1 MSLINV
7 CPTKIAIFM
16 YKTRIIAFP
25 VAQDGYTLMKNG
37 RMVMI
42 FQLTI
47 FFEKR
52 HQIVT
57 TDFEESFGMVL
68 DSWVS

>member
-1 MSLINV
+1 MSLINA

-16 YKTRIIAFP
+16 SKTRTIAFP

-37 RMVMI
+37 WIVMI
-42 FQLTI
+42 FQSTI

-57 TDFEESFGMVL
+57 TNFGESFGMVL
-68 DSWVS
+68 DSWIG